1 MSSRKSKRNK
11 LRKFI
16 ESLPTL
22 NKMMDIKVTDPR
34 AMEITVNIDE
44 NNIVQFFPH
53 QEMECFIVKRKGVI
67 DNEPYLEIEDIKF
80 THRMHACLIEQLDAF
95 IHNRSPRIRD
105 VIRVFK
111 EKRRGAKLRRL
122 AERAKNENKKQ

>member
-16 ESLPTL
+16 ESLPVL
-22 NKMMDIKVTDPR
+22 KNVLDIKVTDPN
-34 AMEITVNIDE
+34 AMELTVHVDD
-44 NNIVQFFPH
+44 NNTIQFFPNK
-53 QEMECFIVKRKGVI
+53 EMECFVVKREGVI

-80 THRMHACLIEQLDAF
+80 THRMHACLVEQIDAF

-111 EKRRGAKLRRL
+111 EKRRGAKLRRI
-122 AERAKNENKKQ
+122 AERAKNKDKK